1 LYAWPPETHPVF
13 VLVFAL
19 VTTAYS
25 DTVRH
30 YFIQAQDSVWDF
42 APAARIWSTAVRFLI
57 PGTHSHTFGKVRYIE
72 YTDASFFQSET
83 AAGMAW
89 DLGADYPCLRWAI
102 GSLSTFAIA
111 PSRLVAITECI
122 HTVFATR
129 KITKERTTYRQVPGQ
144 RFRLAVNLSITGSRT
159 MTAAQA

>member
-1 LYAWPPETHPVF
+1 MREFEKTFEQHYGREMTDAEQHVSRQLERSFSRDWRLFPSRLYAWPPETHPVF

-57 PGTHSHTFGKVRYIE
+57 PGTHSHTLGKVRYSE
-72 YTDASFFQSET
+72 YTDASFSNPKPQPE
-83 AAGMAW
+83 W
-89 DLGADYPCLRWAI
+89 LGILGPIIRA
-102 GSLSTFAIA
+102 
-111 PSRLVAITECI
+111 
-122 HTVFATR
+122 
-129 KITKERTTYRQVPGQ
+129 
-144 RFRLAVNLSITGSRT
+144 
-159 MTAAQA
+159 